1 MSVRV
6 SDEISVEISVIAV
19 SVPLVA
25 PSRRMLVNI
34 ANAVQPVDEHKLH
47 LFYKKPVQMRLSCVV
62 RGQRKADSRIKH
74 LKRAVFA
81 WPGRLSVTR

>member
-34 ANAVQPVDEHKLH
+34 ANAVQPADEHKLH
-47 LFYKKPVQMRLSCVV
+47 LFTKNPYKCGFLAS
-62 RGQRKADSRIKH
+62 
-74 LKRAVFA
+74 
-81 WPGRLSVTR
+81 